1 MDQERRIISW
11 SVLDEWPLSI
21 SACFDMRLQIT
32 FNRVARIFA
41 SLAVRLL
48 RRLPRLADFDH
59 SNATSAFLLVRF
71 FAVCSDG
78 WKPIF
83 GQVRQARR
91 VERAQGQQR
100 RGRRVP
106 SRTTDSDSEFQF
118 QYLPPPPPTDEGEV
132 ISRVAYPAFTA
143 ELGEGKKRGW
153 TGLDGRTQGLRVRPP
168 QPIHLDGRRK
178 PPVTARPNTVP
189 RRHALNRLELP
200 SIALPFPNDEF
211 KTEI

>member
-11 SVLDEWPLSI
+11 SVLDERPLSI

-59 SNATSAFLLVRF
+59 SNATSAFLLVLF
-71 FAVCSDG
+71 SAAVCLDG

-83 GQVRQARR
+83 EQVRQGEWNARK
-91 VERAQGQQR
+91 ANG
-100 RGRRVP
+100 GGG
-106 SRTTDSDSEFQF
+106 DSEFQF

-153 TGLDGRTQGLRVRPP
+153 TGLDGRR
-168 QPIHLDGRRK
+168 D
-178 PPVTARPNTVP
+178 
-189 RRHALNRLELP
+189 
-200 SIALPFPNDEF
+200 
-211 KTEI
+211 

>member
-11 SVLDEWPLSI
+11 SVLDERPLSI

-48 RRLPRLADFDH
+48 RRLSRLADFDH

-83 GQVRQARR
+83 EQVRQARR
-91 VERAQGQQR
+91 VERAQGQRR

-143 ELGEGKKRGW
+143 E
-153 TGLDGRTQGLRVRPP
+153 
-168 QPIHLDGRRK
+168 
-178 PPVTARPNTVP
+178 
-189 RRHALNRLELP
+189 
-200 SIALPFPNDEF
+200 
-211 KTEI
+211 

>member
-83 GQVRQARR
+83 EQVRQARR

-153 TGLDGRTQGLRVRPP
+153 SVGVGRTDAGIESAAAADPSGRTTETTCYSATEHCATAPRP
-168 QPIHLDGRRK
+168 
-178 PPVTARPNTVP
+178 
-189 RRHALNRLELP
+189 
-200 SIALPFPNDEF
+200 
-211 KTEI
+211 

>member
-71 FAVCSDG
+71 SPPFVRMDG
-78 WKPIF
+78 NRYLNKSVKQGEWN
-83 GQVRQARR
+83 ARKANGGEG
-91 VERAQGQQR
+91 VTSL
-100 RGRRVP
+100 RGRRTAIP
-106 SRTTDSDSEFQF
+106 SSNSNICHR
-118 QYLPPPPPTDEGEV
+118 
-132 ISRVAYPAFTA
+132 R
-143 ELGEGKKRGW
+143 R
-153 TGLDGRTQGLRVRPP
+153 
-168 QPIHLDGRRK
+168 QPMK
-178 PPVTARPNTVP
+178 AR
-189 RRHALNRLELP
+189 
-200 SIALPFPNDEF
+200 
-211 KTEI
+211 

>member
-11 SVLDEWPLSI
+11 SVLDEWPLSM

-71 FAVCSDG
+71 SPPFVWMDG
-78 WKPIF
+78 NRYLDKSAKQGEWN
-83 GQVRQARR
+83 VRKANNGEG
-91 VERAQGQQR
+91 VTSL
-100 RGRRVP
+100 GRRDGDP
-106 SRTTDSDSEFQF
+106 EFQF

-153 TGLDGRTQGLRVRPP
+153 TGLDGR
-168 QPIHLDGRRK
+168 GRR
-178 PPVTARPNTVP
+178 
-189 RRHALNRLELP
+189 
-200 SIALPFPNDEF
+200 D
-211 KTEI
+211 

>member
-1 MDQERRIISW
+1 MNK
-11 SVLDEWPLSI
+11 SVKQGEWN
-21 SACFDMRLQIT
+21 ARKANDGEG
-32 FNRVARIFA
+32 VA
-41 SLAVRLL
+41 S
-48 RRLPRLADFDH
+48 
-59 SNATSAFLLVRF
+59 
-71 FAVCSDG
+71 
-78 WKPIF
+78 
-83 GQVRQARR
+83 
-91 VERAQGQQR
+91 
-100 RGRRVP
+100 VP